1 MTGIYRKYKINI
13 MLKPYVYNCGMD
25 EANIVKA
32 VGQDELVRK
41 IGRSTKTIES
51 KLLQDLVERT

>member
-1 MTGIYRKYKINI
+1 

-25 EANIVKA
+25 ESNIVKA

>member
-1 MTGIYRKYKINI
+1 
-13 MLKPYVYNCGMD
+13 MLKPY
-25 EANIVKA
+25 